1 MDYENGHPFGHF
13 RIEGKKFGLFLITKY
28 IKKIKVIQVLMSIV
42 KVGLSFL

>member
-13 RIEGKKFGLFLITKY
+13 IIEVKKFGLFLITKY

-42 KVGLSFL
+42 KVGLCFL